1 MHRTSSVLARITS
14 YLYACIVYKLHDTRD
29 TPYDPYLMNPNLN
42 PNDTRGAPYDPY
54 LMNPN
59 LNPNDTRGTPY
70 DPYLMNPD
78 LNPNDTRGTPY
89 DPYLMNPNLNPNAI
103 HILLT
108 KTTAARNGAALSYH
122 SLRGLC
128 FLAVVF
134 TATIAVQ
141 MI

>member
-14 YLYACIVYKLHDTRD
+14 YLYACIVYKIH
-29 TPYDPYLMNPNLN
+29 
-42 PNDTRGAPYDPY
+42 
-54 LMNPN
+54 
-59 LNPNDTRGTPY
+59 DTRGTPY
-70 DPYLMNPD
+70 DL
-78 LNPNDTRGTPY
+78 
-89 DPYLMNPNLNPNAI
+89 YLMNPNLNPNAI

-122 SLRGLC
+122 SVRGLC

-134 TATIAVQ
+134 AATIAVQ